1 MSSVHSAILRHTAL
15 LSQLMMKTDSLL
27 DSVYLIH
34 VECQWS
40 LGGIPFD
47 ILAHT
52 RLGVVS
58 LVGLAERLLP
68 VPR

>member
-1 MSSVHSAILRHTAL
+1 
-15 LSQLMMKTDSLL
+15 MMKTDSLL